1 VGSQPNTHK
10 HILLAFQTS
19 VFVCSFTSLEVFIVM
34 NIKKRVALEGLRHA
48 AFKKHKAFKKK
59 LFIETLKSLLKG

>member
-1 VGSQPNTHK
+1 VTLNPQVFHSTIEPLVGSQPNTHK

-34 NIKKRVALEGLRHA
+34 NI
-48 AFKKHKAFKKK
+48 
-59 LFIETLKSLLKG
+59 